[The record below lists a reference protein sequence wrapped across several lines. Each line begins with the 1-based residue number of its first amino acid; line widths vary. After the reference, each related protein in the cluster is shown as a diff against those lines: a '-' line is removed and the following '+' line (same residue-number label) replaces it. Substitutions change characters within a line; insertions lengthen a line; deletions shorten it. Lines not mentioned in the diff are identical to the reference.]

1 MMEDYDLNEEVDW
14 RKIFFIDFSPKKDIF
29 NTDNEMKAIMQIH
42 FCPFCGIPKFSM
54 IRRR

>member
-14 RKIFFIDFSPKKDIF
+14 RKIFFIDFSTERDIF
-29 NTDNEMKAIMQIH
+29 NTVNERKAIIQIL

>member
-14 RKIFFIDFSPKKDIF
+14 RKILFIDFSTKRDIF
-29 NTDNEMKAIMQIH
+29 NTDNESKAIMQIH
-42 FCPFCGIPKFSM
+42 FYPFCVIPTFSM

>member
-14 RKIFFIDFSPKKDIF
+14 RKILFVDFSTKTDIF
-29 NTDNEMKAIMQIH
+29 NTDNERKAIMYIN

-54 IRRR
+54 IRRS

>member
-14 RKIFFIDFSPKKDIF
+14 RKIFFIDFSTKKDIF

>member
-14 RKIFFIDFSPKKDIF
+14 RKILFIDFSTKRDIF
-29 NTDNEMKAIMQIH
+29 NTDNESKAIMQIH
-42 FCPFCGIPKFSM
+42 FYPFCGIPTFSM